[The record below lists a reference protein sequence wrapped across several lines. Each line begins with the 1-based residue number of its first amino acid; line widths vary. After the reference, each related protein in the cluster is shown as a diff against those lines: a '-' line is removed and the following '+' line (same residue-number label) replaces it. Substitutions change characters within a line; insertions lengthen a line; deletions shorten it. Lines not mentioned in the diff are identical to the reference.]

1 MINLANILFIHDT
14 RNGRSKISARI
25 QLEGL
30 PLDFLQTS
38 IEMSYIVS
46 HAEELGYRI
55 PLVRR
60 LEMKLED
67 LIRKIEES
75 ESED

>member
-1 MINLANILFIHDT
+1 MDFMQA
-14 RNGRSKISARI
+14 SI
-25 QLEGL
+25 Q
-30 PLDFLQTS
+30 
-38 IEMSYIVS
+38 MNYIVS
-46 HAEELGYRI
+46 HVEELGYRV

>member
-1 MINLANILFIHDT
+1 MINIEHVLFIHDK
-14 RNGRSKISARI
+14 RNGRSKIAARI

-30 PLDFLQTS
+30 PLDFMQTS
-38 IEMSYIVS
+38 IELSYIVS
-46 HAEELGYRI
+46 ETEELGYRV

>member
-1 MINLANILFIHDT
+1 MINMESVLFIHDT
-14 RNGRSKISARI
+14 RNGRSLISARI
-25 QLEGL
+25 QLKGL
-30 PLDFLQTS
+30 PMDFMQAS
-38 IEMSYIVS
+38 IQMNYIVS
-46 HAEELGYRI
+46 HVEELGYRV